1 VTDSI
6 AKRIARA
13 VGLGKDRTPQPLPEI
28 GVFAPPKAKPRAVR
42 MYGAAKASRLTA
54 DWGQT
59 TTSADS
65 ELSTSFAAL
74 RNRSR
79 QLVRDASYAK
89 RAKRI
94 VQANVIGAGIGIQ
107 AQVESSRGNP
117 RRDVNEQIEEAHAE
131 WSRSIN
137 CHTGGVLALP
147 DIERLGIG
155 HVFEA
160 GEILIREHFRPF
172 GTSRIPYALEVIES
186 ERLIPDMNAPTLNA
200 APGNVVKMGVEVN
213 TYGRPVAYWIRTNHP
228 GDYRVPVEARQKVER
243 VPASEVYHL
252 KLTDRWP
259 QTRGEPWLHAVARRL
274 NDMDGYSEAEITAAR
289 GAASYMA
296 TIETDS
302 TDPEAY
308 GEETEK
314 ASGDFEVELAP
325 AQVLRLQPGERF
337 NPFAPNRPNANM
349 DPFMRMMLR
358 EVAAGVDVSYESL
371 SRDYSQS
378 NYSSSR
384 LSLIDDR
391 DLWRILQQWWIRE
404 FRVPVYRNW
413 LTQAVLSG
421 EIPSI
426 SIQEFA
432 ANQKKFWAIRFKPRG
447 WSWIDPTKEVD
458 AAEKA
463 VRAGFTTVTDVIA
476 ETGAGRDI
484 EDVIKTRARELEL
497 FEEADIDTTTYVEQP
512 PEVPEPGETTD
523 TGGSTDP
530 VETDEPTQTGRVV
543 SIGR

>member
-1 VTDSI
+1 MSDSI

-13 VGLGKDRTPQPLPEI
+13 VGLGKDRTPEPLPEI
-28 GVFAPPKAKPRAVR
+28 GVFAPAKAKPRAVR

-65 ELSTSFAAL
+65 ELSTSFTAL

-94 VQANVIGAGIGIQ
+94 IQANVIGAGIGIQ

-117 RRDVNEQIEEAHAE
+117 RRDVNEQIEEAHTE

-186 ERLIPDMNAPTLNA
+186 ERLIPDMNAATLNA

-213 TYGRPVAYWIRTNHP
+213 TYGRPMAYWIRTNHP

-243 VPASEVYHL
+243 IPASEVYHL

-421 EIPSI
+421 AIPSI
-426 SIQEFA
+426 SPAEFA
-432 ANQKKFWAIRFKPRG
+432 ANPKKFWAIRFKPRG

-497 FEEADIDTTTYVEQP
+497 FEEADIDTTTYVEEP
-512 PEVPEPGETTD
+512 PEVPEPAEPTD
-523 TGGSTDP
+523 SGGSADS
-530 VETDEPTQTGRVV
+530 VENDEPTPAGRVV